1 MHTSSDNSL
10 RLRIAK
16 RLWGW
21 EAHPTQREWLLC
33 EAQTKVASCGRRWGK
48 TEAAAVDAT
57 TFALA
62 NPGSVQMI
70 VAPTYDQSRLIFGT
84 VERLALT
91 SPLTRR
97 MAKVTRTPYPR
108 LTLAGSVIMARTAD
122 EDGRNLRG
130 HAADRVI
137 VDEAAYVRDS
147 VVTEVIAPMLADR
160 DGRLVMI
167 STPFGKNHFYRAFV
181 RGVESRTLNSIQ
193 GKVESPPMMGRD
205 FKSRPIIG
213 CAAFSFASWANPH
226 ISREYIERQRGEIS
240 PRQFAV
246 EYEAQFIDDAS
257 CVFAWEDIQAAVSD
271 ALSPGEPARSALSSS
286 KGAAALRQAQ
296 HDEVVV
302 AGIDWARYSDYTA
315 VIAVGVSESGCRV
328 LAIDRFN
335 KMGWDS
341 QIARVVEF
349 LRTHR
354 VSQALADST
363 SIGDPLLEQLRA
375 RLWESGA
382 DVSVE
387 GYGFTNAS
395 KRDLIEHLA
404 LKFAHRCL
412 AIPREEQL
420 LRELQYFEYELT
432 DSGNV
437 RLNARSGVHDDLV
450 IALALACW
458 QSRTAAYAGSYLSRN
473 GRVAARGW

>member
-1 MHTSSDNSL
+1 MHTSSDNSV

-21 EAHPTQREWLLC
+21 EAHPTQREWLL
-33 EAQTKVASCGRRWGK
+33 ADARTKVASCGRRWGK

-57 TFALA
+57 TFALV

-91 SPLTRR
+91 SPLTRGIV
-97 MAKVTRTPYPR
+97 KVTRTPYPR
-108 LTLAGSVIMARTAD
+108 LALAGSVIMARTAD

-147 VVTEVIAPMLADR
+147 VLAEVIAPMLADR

-181 RGVESRTLNSIQ
+181 
-193 GKVESPPMMGRD
+193 KGREQNE
-205 FKSRPIIG
+205 PNG
-213 CAAFSFASWANPH
+213 GYAAFSFASWANPY
-226 ISREYIERQRGEIS
+226 ISRQYIERQRSEIS

-257 CVFAWEDIQAAVSD
+257 CVFAWEDIQAAVECGMGNAEWGMTQSH
-271 ALSPGEPARSALSSS
+271 AGELT
-286 KGAAALRQAQ
+286 
-296 HDEVVV
+296 VV

-315 VIAVGVSESGCRV
+315 VVALGVSESGCRV

-341 QIARVVEF
+341 QIARVVGF
-349 LRTHR
+349 VRRHR

-363 SIGDPLLEQLRA
+363 SIGDPLLEQLRS
-375 RLWESGA
+375 RLWETGA

-404 LKFAHRCL
+404 LKFAHRSL
-412 AIPREEQL
+412 AIPPEEQL

-437 RLNARSGVHDDLV
+437 RLNARSGMRDDLV
-450 IALALACW
+450 IALALASW
-458 QSRTAAYAGSYLSRN
+458 QSRTAAYAGSYLSSN